1 MYYLFVFLRRPSGFF
16 SPSCSFSIS
25 LCYSPHLHPLHSSIY
40 FSSLSAI
47 AILTFMSWFCL
58 LFLLLLSA
66 PSFSSLCLWDKRE
79 WEPCLQLI
87 TSSLART
94 QCSPRGP
101 FMSWIVWLAPLLLYP
116 TNAESLYLCFPPS
129 VSQLPWSRWPAPWPK
144 WSCRI
149 TCATWC
155 SLCSTVTVST
165 CLAHKKKASSD
176 RRKSS
181 INKSSAALTYSS
193 TIISSSLPCP
203 SSPSLLLSP
212 SVFLRERRAQ

>member
-1 MYYLFVFLRRPSGFF
+1 MTLRLFFF
-16 SPSCSFSIS
+16 SCSFSIS

-40 FSSLSAI
+40 FSSLSAS
-47 AILTFMSWFCL
+47 AFLTFMSWFCL
-58 LFLLLLSA
+58 LLLLSA
-66 PSFSSLCLWDKRE
+66 PSFSSLFLWDKRE

-101 FMSWIVWLAPLLLYP
+101 FMSWIVWLAPLLLNP

-165 CLAHKKKASSD
+165 CLAKKKEASSD
-176 RRKSS
+176 RWKSS
-181 INKSSAALTYSS
+181 LNKSSAALTDSS

-203 SSPSLLLSP
+203 SSLSLLL
-212 SVFLRERRAQ
+212 VFLREWRAQ